1 MGDAV
6 ELTKGTGAT
15 RAQRRSQNGR
25 QTSVSGGEVVWCAC
39 RARKGRECS
48 AEGANEQGNWAS
60 RVRSLKG
67 RGCAEVAAERVD
79 VGAFTAGT
87 WARGQGRL
95 TGGVRGAKRERVR
108 AKRNG
113 ADRSAP

>member
-1 MGDAV
+1 V
-6 ELTKGTGAT
+6 
-15 RAQRRSQNGR
+15 
-25 QTSVSGGEVVWCAC
+25 C
-39 RARKGRECS
+39 RAREGRDCS
-48 AEGANEQGNWAS
+48 AEGANEQGKWAS
-60 RVRSLKG
+60 GVRSLKG
-67 RGCAEVAAERVD
+67 RGHAEVAGERAD

-95 TGGVRGAKRERVR
+95 TGGVRGAERAR